1 MPYHHRI
8 KVSDPPR
15 LPLRPLF
22 PHDILFDSR
31 SCLFDPETSE
41 SGFCG
46 PEKQKHERPMDSS
59 KLIRAQPWFKIV
71 TSWHLWNVPFIDVV
85 LISSPMGMPGLPFL
99 SRVNGFRAKIYVTEV
114 IARIARLMMIGR
126 KQVLDVAGSSSGGYN
141 ELCR

>member
-1 MPYHHRI
+1 MDQKR
-8 KVSDPPR
+8 
-15 LPLRPLF
+15 
-22 PHDILFDSR
+22 
-31 SCLFDPETSE
+31 
-41 SGFCG
+41 
-46 PEKQKHERPMDSS
+46 QKHERPMDSS
-59 KLIRAQPWFKIV
+59 ELFRAQPWFKIV